1 MWKRY
6 KNAQFGNSNNLRT
19 NYTDT
24 DANNGSVTPDWIPND
39 SSFGRLWGLNRINA
53 PKAWDNI
60 RGSNNVV
67 VAVVD
72 TGVDYNHIDL
82 AGNIW
87 QNSREIAGN
96 GIDDDGNGY
105 VDDIHGWDF
114 GDGDNNPTDDHQLGG
129 HGTHVSGILGAVGNN
144 NLGVVGVSPNV
155 SIMPTKHFRTSDQE
169 GYLWDVPQGIYYAV
183 NNGAKIINLSF
194 GSKSFDPAQ
203 YEALQ
208 YAYQRNVL
216 VIAAAGNSSR
226 NIDEEGHYPASYDL
240 PNIISV
246 AATNEQDQLADFS
259 NYGVNSVDLAA
270 PGVNIYS
277 TYPNNLYVQWNGTSM
292 AVPHVTGAAAL
303 LLAAKPNLS
312 VLDLRY
318 ALLSSVDKLD
328 SLQGKT
334 NTGGRLNVDKAYQ
347 QVVGN
352 NQPRPDS
359 LINNFVE
366 ASAASQIHLEAEN
379 YKNAYDITPGNAG
392 GIYRRD
398 LDVDIE
404 NTNDFG
410 GGYNIT
416 EIKAG
421 EWLSYELNIPENG
434 FYDVV
439 ARVASGGS
447 GQKEIK
453 TVINNEQERILSFA
467 PTGGYQ
473 IWTDAIATGLSLS
486 AGINQLRLDM
496 LTDDFNLNYIKLIPT
511 NTSETISSVAAP
523 DSISNNPNNGSP
535 NDSLGNESLDNS
547 GERSTPSSIE
557 ATASSY
563 SNDILLGGNENDTLI
578 GGFGNDTLIGGLGQ
592 DILEGGSGSDSFV
605 FNSVLEGIDA
615 IADFSHL
622 DGDKIQIGTSFGA
635 TDIHQFSYDTITG
648 ALSFNHGTENIHFAT
663 LNTNSDFISSRDII
677 I

>member
-6 KNAQFGNSNNLRT
+6 KNARFGNSNDLRT
-19 NYTDT
+19 SYTET
-24 DANNGSVTPDWIPND
+24 DANNGTVSPEWIPND
-39 SSFGRLWGLNRINA
+39 SSFGRLWGLNKINA
-53 PKAWDNI
+53 PRVWDNI
-60 RGSNNVV
+60 RGSNQVV

-72 TGVDYNHIDL
+72 TGVDYNHPDL

-87 QNSREIAGN
+87 KNPGEIAGN
-96 GIDDDGNGY
+96 GIDDDKNGY

-114 GDGDNNPTDDHQLGG
+114 GDGGNNPNDNHPLGG

-144 NLGVVGVSPNV
+144 NIGVIGVSPNV
-155 SIMPTKHFRTSDQE
+155 SIMPTKHFMTSDAE
-169 GYLWDVPQGIYYAV
+169 GYLWNVAQGIYYAV
-183 NNGAKIINLSF
+183 NNGAKIINLSL
-194 GSKSFDPAQ
+194 GSRSFDPDQ

-208 YAYQRNVL
+208 YAHQRNVL
-216 VIAAAGNSSR
+216 VIAAAGNTSR
-226 NIDEEGHYPASYDL
+226 DIDKEPHYPASYDL

-246 AATNEQDQLADFS
+246 TATDEKDQLAYFS

-270 PGVNIYS
+270 PGVNIDS
-277 TYPNNLYVQWNGTSM
+277 TLPNNQYAQWNGTSM

-303 LLAAKPNLS
+303 LLAANPNLS

-328 SLQGKT
+328 SLQDKT
-334 NTGGRLNVDKAYQ
+334 NTGGRLNVQKAYQ

-359 LINNFVE
+359 LTNNSVSG
-366 ASAASQIHLEAEN
+366 SAPSQIHIEAEN
-379 YKNAYDITPGNAG
+379 YKNAYDITPGNAAG
-392 GIYRRD
+392 KYRRD
-398 LDVDIE
+398 LNVDIE
-404 NTNDFG
+404 NTNDVG

-421 EWLSYELNIPENG
+421 EWLSYELNIPVDG
-434 FYDVV
+434 FYNVV

-447 GQKEIK
+447 GEKQIK
-453 TVINNEQERILSFA
+453 TVINNEQERILSFD

-473 IWTDAIATGLSLS
+473 SWTDAIATGLSLS

-511 NTSETISSVAAP
+511 NTAGRSSSSETSSGGTG
-523 DSISNNPNNGSP
+523 NGSP
-535 NDSLGNESLDNS
+535 NGSLGNSPDRNTN
-547 GERSTPSSIE
+547 RNTPSSIE
-557 ATASSY
+557 TTASSY
-563 SNDILLGGNENDTLI
+563 GNDILFGGNENDTLI

-592 DILEGGSGSDSFV
+592 DILEGGSGADSFV

-622 DGDKIQIGTSFGA
+622 DGDKIQIGASFGA
-635 TDIHQFSYDTITG
+635 ANIHQFGYDTITG
-648 ALSFNHGTENIHFAT
+648 ALSFNNGNENIHFAT
-663 LNTNSDFISSRDII
+663 LNTNSGFISSLDII